1 MVDKY
6 YAYSVCISFFC
17 VALLLYFNSLLVSL
31 IVMQQCGFTHPR
43 VDQAKIWSWLAAV
56 VKHCHCYMDK
66 MSGLR
71 KGGT

>member
-1 MVDKY
+1 MHIK
-6 YAYSVCISFFC
+6 SVFHFS
-17 VALLLYFNSLLVSL
+17 LLLYFNSLLISL

-43 VDQAKIWSWLAAV
+43 VDQAKILSWLAIV

-66 MSGLR
+66 MASLR